1 MTILGI
7 LIHFLSSYQYTA
19 PELALRD
26 FSLNIY
32 ANGILIGLSGFVGAI
47 LCYFIVDHYERKMI
61 IYISEI
67 ICICISVPIFVFF
80 SCINS

>member
-7 LIHFLSSYQYTA
+7 IIHFLTSYQYSV
-19 PELALRD
+19 PELALKD
-26 FSLNIY
+26 YSLSIY
-32 ANGILIGLSGFVGAI
+32 FNGILIGLSGVCANI
-47 LCYFIVDHYERKMI
+47 LSFFIVDHYERKMI

-67 ICICISVPIFVFF
+67 FCICVSVLIFVFF